1 MHARFAYWVCRTDA
15 HNTPQSGY
23 FVFRTQTLRG
33 REGSSIGEGWG
44 PMFGLPMGLRPRDS
58 NHPRSSCGWR
68 EGCRLVWRAHC
79 PAGREG
85 GISSE
90 RDRRSR
96 RGLRQDAVVY
106 NEPGRRVT
114 SLGGEQG
121 DGGDP
126 FTGGPAK
133 RVPVK
138 GRLCTQRLLYQTR
151 EAFLHASRR
160 TERSCFGGVADSYD
174 CLQHSPRQR
183 ASRRAYRSVS
193 PTASGCGT
201 ERNESS

>member
-1 MHARFAYWVCRTDA
+1 M
-15 HNTPQSGY
+15 G
-23 FVFRTQTLRG
+23 
-33 REGSSIGEGWG
+33 GSSNGRGG
-44 PMFGLPMGLRPRDS
+44 GLGQRPRVPTR
-58 NHPRSSCGWR
+58 PRSSGGWR

-85 GISSE
+85 GVSSE
-90 RDRRSR
+90 RDRRVR
-96 RGLRQDAVVY
+96 RGLKQDAVVY

-126 FTGGPAK
+126 FTGGPTK
-133 RVPVK
+133 WEPVM

-160 TERSCFGGVADSYD
+160 TERRCQRHLPILAGSRTCLAGVIRWDTGHYT
-174 CLQHSPRQR
+174 RQR

-201 ERNESS
+201 ERNESSQPADKSAQVAGGCAVERSEAA

>member
-1 MHARFAYWVCRTDA
+1 MRKGLLAFPAPTSPASTR
-15 HNTPQSGY
+15 SGY
-23 FVFRTQTLRG
+23 FLLHHCHWRRPIGDGRG
-33 REGSSIGEGWG
+33 RALGRGGGSGVATPPHYI
-44 PMFGLPMGLRPRDS
+44 
-58 NHPRSSCGWR
+58 HPRSSGGWR

-151 EAFLHASRR
+151 EAFVHASRR
-160 TERSCFGGVADSYD
+160 TERRLIWRGRGRVCPA
-174 CLQHSPRQR
+174 
-183 ASRRAYRSVS
+183 
-193 PTASGCGT
+193 
-201 ERNESS
+201 